1 MCLVGFEGLWILT
14 TGLFQSYLD
23 PNEPAFLGSLIMKP
37 LCKSSKMVVFSGSSY
52 GLGFTA
58 RET

>member
-23 PNEPAFLGSLIMKP
+23 PNEPAFLGPLIMEP
-37 LCKSSKMVVFSGSSY
+37 LYKSSKMVVFFRVQLWFRVHSP
-52 GLGFTA
+52 
-58 RET
+58 